1 MDIDR
6 PNQWISMPQLFADL
20 DIFRSNLNITSVLH
34 IGFVNESRSTI
45 HARQGRKYM
54 VLGMEHKFHA
64 HHIQSGSFITR
75 I

>member
-1 MDIDR
+1 
-6 PNQWISMPQLFADL
+6 
-20 DIFRSNLNITSVLH
+20 LNITSVLH